1 MLVSTIVGFDFTRAS
16 AVAKGVPVKQSINTS
31 QQVSLDACCPKPKKN
46 TSIKQNSLGLSVI
59 A

>member
-16 AVAKGVPVKQSINTS
+16 AMAKSVPAKQNINTS
-31 QQVSLDACCPKPKKN
+31 PSVSLDACCPKPKKN
-46 TSIKQNSLGLSVI
+46 SSIKQQSSGLSVI